1 MFVWRRCMITAGMR
15 YWVLIAASCF
25 VVCAATAA
33 AQGGAPRMDRD
44 VMAAAEAEREPLLE
58 TLRELVSIESGSAEG
73 LRRIAGVIAERLRGL
88 GGDVELVNHDDPYV
102 MVDTPD
108 EIGPTVVGRFRGSGL
123 GRILLLAHMDTVYLR
138 GQLAEQPF
146 RVVDDR
152 AYGLGIADDKSGIA
166 LILHVL
172 ALLQAVGFDD
182 YELITVLINGDE
194 EVSSAGSRY
203 LITELGA
210 QHDAVF
216 SCEGGGASDRL
227 ALTTAGI
234 GAVLLE
240 VTGRASHAGGAPE
253 QGRNALY
260 ELAHQM
266 LQMRDL
272 TDEEAGI
279 KLNWTVA
286 SGGSAR
292 NVIPARARATA
303 DFRVLRVA
311 AYDEVEQQVRE
322 RVGNQLIPDTTVT
335 VSFERR
341 RPPLEVNDASRAL
354 AAHAQSVY
362 RELGRP
368 LRVTEHAAGGGTDAA
383 FAALET
389 DAPVIEGFGPV
400 GYGAHSD
407 DREYIELD
415 SLEPR
420 LYLLARMVMDV
431 ARGRTGHR

>member
-1 MFVWRRCMITAGMR
+1 MIFADMR
-15 YWVLIAASCF
+15 HSVLIAAGCF
-25 VVCAATAA
+25 VVCTGTAA

-58 TLRELVSIESGSAEG
+58 TLRELVSIESGSRDAEG

-108 EIGPTVVGRFRGSGL
+108 EIGPTVVGRFRGRGQ

-292 NVIPARARATA
+292 NVIPASARATA

-431 ARGRTGHR
+431 ARGRTGQR

>member
-1 MFVWRRCMITAGMR
+1 MISSGMRCFTWITAVCLVG
-15 YWVLIAASCF
+15 WTGTAIA
-25 VVCAATAA
+25 
-33 AQGGAPRMDRD
+33 QDGAPRLDRD
-44 VMAAAEAEREPLLE
+44 VLAAAERQREPLLE
-58 TLRELVSIESGSAEG
+58 TLRELVSVESGSGDIAG
-73 LRRIAGVIAERLRGL
+73 LRRIAGVIAEHLREL
-88 GGDVELVNHDDPYV
+88 GGDVELVTHDDPYV

-108 EIGPTVVGRFRGSGL
+108 EIGPTVVGRFRGRGQ

-146 RVVDDR
+146 RVADDR
-152 AYGLGIADDKSGIA
+152 AYGLGIADDKSGVA

-172 ALLQAVGFDD
+172 ALLRDIGFDD

-194 EVSSAGSRY
+194 ELSSTGSRY

-216 SCEGGGASDRL
+216 SCEGGGAADRL

-272 TDEEAGI
+272 TDAAAGI

-292 NVIPARARATA
+292 NVIPASARATA

-311 AYDEVEQQVRE
+311 AYDEVEHTVRA
-322 RVGNQLIPDTTVT
+322 RVRNQLIPDTTVS

-341 RPPLEVNDASRAL
+341 RPPLELTDAARKL
-354 AAHAQSVY
+354 AAHAQWIY
-362 RELGRP
+362 RGLGRP
-368 LRVTEHAAGGGTDAA
+368 LRVTDVASGGGTDAA

-407 DREYIELD
+407 EREYIELD
-415 SLEPR
+415 SVEPR

-431 ARGRTGHR
+431 ARGETGPLSAR